1 MEIIE
6 VPVRSR
12 ERLEALTALWERSV
26 RSSHTFLTEP
36 EIAAIRE
43 YVPGAL
49 AEVEHLLIAREG
61 DRLLGFLGAEG
72 KRLEMLF
79 LESEERGRGTGAAL
93 VRYGQETYGLTEVT
107 VNEQNPAARGFY
119 EHMGFRV
126 VRRTPLDEQGRP
138 YPLLYMAL
146 ESV

>member
-26 RSSHTFLTEP
+26 RSSHTFLREP
-36 EIAAIRE
+36 EIAAIRDF
-43 YVPGAL
+43 VPGAL
-49 AEVEHLLIAREG
+49 AEVEHLVIAREG

-72 KRLEMLF
+72 ERLEMLF
-79 LESEERGRGTGAAL
+79 LEPEERGRGIGAAL
-93 VRYGQETYGLTEVT
+93 VRYGLGQFGLTEVT
-107 VNEQNPAARGFY
+107 VNEQNPRARGFY

-126 VRRTPLDEQGRP
+126 YRRTPLDEQGGP
-138 YPLLYMAL
+138 YPLLYMKRN
-146 ESV
+146 SI